1 MTRIGVH
8 LWQRMTMLDVLGPQQ
23 FFGWVP
29 GWEVVTVA
37 KTKDP
42 VVADSGLQVLPHHDL
57 EDCPDLDVLLVGGG
71 VDISPELSDPQVV
84 EWVARTGEQA
94 QWVTSV
100 CTGALLLAEAGLLDG
115 YRATTHWGSL
125 GDLAQYAGIEV
136 VADERVVRDRNR
148 ITAGG
153 VTSGIDFGL
162 TLIGEIAGP
171 DMAAALQLAGEYD
184 PQPPTPFGHPRNA
197 PAELVGATGD
207 LLGTLRGGMDA
218 FYAAKSS

>member
-1 MTRIGVH
+1 MTRVGVH
-8 LWQRMTMLDVLGPQQ
+8 LWQNMTMLDVLGPQQ
-23 FFGWVP
+23 FLGWVP
-29 GWEVVTVA
+29 GWEIVTVA

-57 EDCPDLDVLLVGGG
+57 ESCPDLDILLVGGG
-71 VDISPELSDPQVV
+71 VDVSRELADPEVISWL
-84 EWVARTGEQA
+84 AKTGEQA

-100 CTGALLLAEAGLLDG
+100 CSGALLLAEAGLLDG

-125 GDLAQYAGIEV
+125 PDLARYPGVEV
-136 VADERVVRDRNR
+136 VSDQRVVRDRNR

-162 TLIGEIAGP
+162 TLIAEVAGP

-197 PAELVGATGD
+197 PAELVAATGE
-207 LLGTLRGGMDA
+207 LLGSLRGGMDA
-218 FYAAKSS
+218 FYATKT

>member
-1 MTRIGVH
+1 VTRVGVH
-8 LWQRMTMLDVLGPQQ
+8 LWQNMTMLDVLGPQQ

-37 KTKDP
+37 KTKEP
-42 VVADSGLQVLPHHDL
+42 VIADSGLQVLPHHDL
-57 EDCPDLDVLLVGGG
+57 DSCPDLDVLLVGGG
-71 VDISPELSDPQVV
+71 VDLSRELADPEVLA
-84 EWVARTGEQA
+84 WLAKTGEQA

-125 GDLAQYAGIEV
+125 GDLARYPGVEV
-136 VADERVVRDRNR
+136 VPDERVVRDRNR

-162 TLIGEIAGP
+162 TLIAEVAGP

-184 PQPPTPFGHPRNA
+184 PHPPTPFGHPRDA
-197 PAELVGATGD
+197 PAELVNATGE
-207 LLGTLRGGMDA
+207 LLGSLRGGMDA
-218 FYAAKSS
+218 FYAAKN